1 MKKLYLRIQALV
13 LVILIIVTTFVVNP
27 QQVQA
32 DATVT
37 ADEESIPDLSTAES
51 QSDSEQPETEPEI
64 TENTDVFPESAN
76 EANPET
82 DIIPVNES
90 SDIALITE
98 AGTDDKAP
106 EPAVEPTTE
115 TETETNPSASPS
127 EQTIDKVDEVDTSS
141 GVDTVNEAEPLVS
154 DTEEEP
160 ATESISECEDQSTE
174 SDVERS
180 EEANEDMNLSIET
193 TEPEQES
200 EDVVTDNLA
209 DQNTEINVSAENSKG
224 TRAYTDPT
232 NFEFDPATGTIT
244 KYIGTDPIVNIP
256 SSINGVKVKHIGDLA
271 FAEKELTF
279 VSLPYTIETIGE
291 SAFGWNSLSSI
302 TLPDSVTR
310 IGDSAFDRNKLSS
323 ITIPAGVE
331 KIAHYSFANNQLA
344 EITLQNGVTE
354 IDQWAFKNNKLKTVK
369 IPDTVINIRHGAFQE
384 NLLESIELSAGITE
398 IGSSAFEFNK
408 LTNVE
413 IPNSVTKI
421 GHRAFRG
428 NLLEHVT
435 IPNNVKSIGNLAFSS
450 NQLTS
455 LTLGNSVVEI
465 GDETFIGNNLTSV
478 TIPNKVTTIGRE
490 AFSENELTSLT
501 LGNSVVEIGDDA
513 FFKNHLTNLTI
524 PDSVKKIGKFAFMR
538 NELSSLTLGRN
549 VEDIG
554 VNAFFHNNLENLTIP
569 NSVKKLG
576 VNAFKFNQ
584 LNTVTISGTIEAIMS
599 LEDTIRVSNPSIT
612 KIKEIC
618 FDDGVTIRLNRYIKA
633 GYNIRCAPT
642 SSDDHIIEKSELPIY
657 ATGTIQ
663 GNYFNFT
670 YNSQTAYVH
679 KSAITTI
686 PQPITGYTKSTA
698 NVRSSPN
705 GNIIGSLSANER
717 VSGTLSGNWVKF
729 TYSGQTGYIY
739 ASLLKAPVTRYV
751 KAGSNIRRTPT
762 GTIIERLKMPIFV
775 TGTIAGNYLKFIHK
789 GQTAYVHV
797 NLATTVS
804 PPITGY
810 AKQKINVRSAPNGSV
825 IGSLSKGRKVSGSL
839 VGNWVRFTYSG
850 NNGYVYSSLLQAD
863 PVKLTCYVKAGSNIR
878 SVSGGTIIARL
889 KMPIFVTGTISGNT
903 LRFTYKGK
911 AAYVAMSVITS
922 TSPPITGYTKSTVN
936 VRSTPNGS
944 VIGTLPANRKVSGVL
959 VGQWVKFTYSGRTG
973 YISASLLK

>member
-193 TEPEQES
+193 TEPEQVS
-200 EDVVTDNLA
+200 EDVVMDKPD
-209 DQNTEINVSAENSKG
+209 DQDEDIEMQDPAERSMNPRS
-224 TRAYTDPT
+224 YTPEKYFT
-232 NFEFDPATGTIT
+232 FDPKTGTIT
-244 KYIGTDPIVNIP
+244 KYSSVGPNNVNIP
-256 SSINGVKVKHIGDLA
+256 PNIGGVPVLAIGEGAFEVRTITSVTFPNTVRYIGDYA
-271 FAEKELTF
+271 FSTCDLT
-279 VSLPYTIETIGE
+279 
-291 SAFGWNSLSSI
+291 
-302 TLPDSVTR
+302 D
-310 IGDSAFDRNKLSS
+310 
-323 ITIPAGVE
+323 
-331 KIAHYSFANNQLA
+331 
-344 EITLQNGVTE
+344 
-354 IDQWAFKNNKLKTVK
+354 VK
-369 IPDTVINIRHGAFQE
+369 IPDNVIQIGEGAF
-384 NLLESIELSAGITE
+384 I
-398 IGSSAFEFNK
+398 FNK
-408 LTNVE
+408 LTSVSISNNITE
-413 IPNSVTKI
+413 ISE
-421 GHRAFRG
+421 RAF
-428 NLLEHVT
+428 E
-435 IPNNVKSIGNLAFSS
+435 S
-450 NQLTS
+450 NQLK
-455 LTLGNSVVEI
+455 SVKIPDNVTVI
-465 GDETFIGNNLTSV
+465 GKWAFCKNELTSI
-478 TIPNKVTTIGRE
+478 TIPNKVTEIKAA
-490 AFSENELTSLT
+490 AFAKNQISSLT
-501 LGNSVVEIGDDA
+501 ISKSVKMIDFNAFGD
-513 FFKNHLTNLTI
+513 NLISNLTI
-524 PDSVKKIGKFAFMR
+524 PGNVLTIGSNSFANNTLENLSISNGVKQIYSNAFEYNYLTSVNIPDSVEYIGEAAFSN
-538 NELSSLTLGRN
+538 NE
-549 VEDIG
+549 
-554 VNAFFHNNLENLTIP
+554 LENLTLGKGLTMIEKRTFAHNYLESVTIP
-569 NSVKKLG
+569 N
-576 VNAFKFNQ
+576 NITEIRDYAFYDNN
-584 LNTVTISGTIEAIMS
+584 LADVTISNRVTNIGYSAFYSNYLTNIVIPSSVTIIGNKAFKDNPDLRTAKIPFNFDS
-599 LEDTIRVSNPSIT
+599 ITDTNADEITFVLISNPSIAQ
-612 KIKEIC
+612 IGEYC
-618 FDDGVTIRLNRYIKA
+618 FDPGVTFTLTGYIKA
-633 GYNIRCAPT
+633 GSNIRRTPGGT
-642 SSDDHIIEKSELPIY
+642 IIATLKMPIY
-657 ATGTIQ
+657 ITGTDE
-663 GNYFNFT
+663 GNYLKFT
-670 YNSQTAYVH
+670 YNGQTAYVH

-717 VSGTLSGNWVKF
+717 VSGTLAGNWVKF